1 MIDTRLSADV
11 VVVVAAEEAVA
22 LEVRLLVHIAKLSE
36 LLQQKLRLQLIA
48 CQARVELQRVEQS
61 RRKRRMW
68 H

>member
-1 MIDTRLSADV
+1 MLEARLSADV
-11 VVVVAAEEAVA
+11 VVDEAVA
-22 LEVRLLVHIAKLSE
+22 LEVRLLAHIAKLSE

-68 H
+68 C